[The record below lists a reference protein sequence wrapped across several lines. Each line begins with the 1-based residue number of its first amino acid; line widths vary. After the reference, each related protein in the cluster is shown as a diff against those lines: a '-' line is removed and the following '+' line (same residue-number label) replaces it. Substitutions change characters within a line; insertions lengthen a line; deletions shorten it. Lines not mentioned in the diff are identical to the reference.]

1 LTEIGGYATRLFS
14 HYRPFNLAAFIASFS
29 MIVMAPVIYTAAVD
43 FTLNMLV
50 EGFGPETQAILLLPP
65 RWLIVIFIST
75 DVLSG
80 QSSVTYLYPT
90 HYTPYLIPLE

>member
-1 LTEIGGYATRLFS
+1 
-14 HYRPFNLAAFIASFS
+14 

-75 DVLSG
+75 DILSG
-80 QSSVTYLYPT
+80 QSFSLPASLSFPVWR
-90 HYTPYLIPLE
+90 IR